1 MANNP
6 DVTREKVQW
15 RLKHESVIMVEKM
28 ARSMGTDRLG
38 LAADVLIQ
46 AGAAQCGIELTSQDK
61 MEAAERTRLL
71 EVAREARKTGKIT
84 TTTQKS
90 VRTIQKEGEE

>member
-28 ARSMGTDRLG
+28 ARNMGTDRLG
-38 LAADVLIQ
+38 VAADVLIQ
-46 AGAAQCGIELTSQDK
+46 AGAAQCGITLTSEDK
-61 MEAAERTRLL
+61 MEAAERTRML
-71 EVAREARKTGKIT
+71 EVARESRKTGKIAT
-84 TTTQKS
+84 VTQKS
-90 VRTIQKEGEE
+90 VRTMIKEGE